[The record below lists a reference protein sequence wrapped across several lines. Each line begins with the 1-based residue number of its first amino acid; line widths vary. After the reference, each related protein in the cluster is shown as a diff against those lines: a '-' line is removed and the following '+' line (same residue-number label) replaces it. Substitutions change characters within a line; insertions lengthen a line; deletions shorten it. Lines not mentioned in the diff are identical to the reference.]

1 MSLCYKC
8 HKNVTKCVIVLKKK
22 KKKIVTQMIS
32 DRRLDNHWIGALK

>member
-8 HKNVTKCVIVLKKK
+8 LLPAKMRYCAKKK